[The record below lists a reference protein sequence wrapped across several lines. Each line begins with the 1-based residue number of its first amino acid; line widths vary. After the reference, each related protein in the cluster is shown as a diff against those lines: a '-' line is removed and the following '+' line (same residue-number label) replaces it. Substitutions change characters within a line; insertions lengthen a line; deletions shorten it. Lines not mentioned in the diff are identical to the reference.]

1 MLLAVAAL
9 TVGFAFL
16 FGVESAWWQALMV
29 AALAAAL
36 SLLLFLVFAINRPH
50 QGVMRV
56 ETDAFDLGRRLWE
69 TPSRPPVA
77 APPPVATP

>member
-1 MLLAVAAL
+1 VLLAVAAL

-16 FGVESAWWQALMV
+16 FGVESAWWHALMV

-56 ETDAFDLGRRLWE
+56 GTEAYEVGRRLWE
-69 TPSRPPVA
+69 PPDDLPMAV
-77 APPPVATP
+77 PGPVATP